1 LVYDKHKEFIKSEP
15 GKLNDGET
23 RFIRGLRDYL
33 KKSKVNDREVFLLRN
48 LSRRGIKFFQNL
60 GFYPDFIMWIKKDEE
75 QTMVFIDPKGIRNL
89 GNFNDEKIQLHKAIK
104 EIEKEIK
111 FDKEPSK
118 LRLESLILSIS
129 NYDDI
134 KKTFGEGNIPK
145 HEFEEHHILF
155 MEDED
160 LIDKIFRNIV

>member
-1 LVYDKHKEFIKSEP
+1 MMRKYNS
-15 GKLNDGET
+15 
-23 RFIRGLRDYL
+23 
-33 KKSKVNDREVFLLRN
+33 
-48 LSRRGIKFFQNL
+48 
-60 GFYPDFIMWIKKDEE
+60 
-75 QTMVFIDPKGIRNL
+75 
-89 GNFNDEKIQLHKAIK
+89 LHRTIK

-111 FDKEPSK
+111 LDEEPSNLRPK

-145 HEFEEHHILF
+145 HKFEEHHILF

-160 LIDKIFRNIV
+160 LINKIFTKIVYNTRRMPVEGS